1 MNSKKNERVAGIS
14 RSSQTEHARQL
25 HALGFTDYEAAAYLI
40 LLQRHPATAYEIGKL
55 GGLVKANVYPTLDS
69 LVRRGAVQLTSR
81 EPTRY
86 VPVDPKLFLSRVA
99 KSTAALCDALATNL
113 SEVTTEKTAEYV
125 WLLSN
130 EKDIQNKVSE
140 MILHARKHIW
150 IKGPEDVLLRHRN
163 ELRDAAKKGTKL
175 VVILF
180 SEKDTPKRFRFSS
193 NCKVYLHEAS
203 GMIVGAGE
211 SQLIMACD
219 FEEALSARVAPHSEG
234 SFTRNHSVV
243 YLAESLIRHE
253 IYLAEIIEAHKPQI
267 EARFGKA
274 LISLR
279 RRYLPEQY
287 VEELQSRLAVGK
299 RKLPRSAPNR

>member
-1 MNSKKNERVAGIS
+1 MKSKKIDRLAGVS
-14 RSSQTEHARQL
+14 RASRKDHAEQL
-25 HALGFTDYEAAAYLI
+25 HALGFTEYEAAAYLI

-69 LVRRGAVQLTSR
+69 LVRRGAVQPTSR

-99 KSTAALCDALATNL
+99 KSTTELCDALATNL
-113 SEVTTEKTAEYV
+113 SEVTADKAAEYL
-125 WLLSN
+125 WLLAN
-130 EKDIQNKVSE
+130 EKDIQNKVSA
-140 MILHARKHIW
+140 MIAQARKHIW
-150 IKGPEDVLLRHRN
+150 IKGPQNVLLRHRN
-163 ELRDAAKKGTKL
+163 EFRDAAKKGTKL

-180 SEKDTPKRFRFSS
+180 GDQDTLKRFRFSS

-211 SQLIMACD
+211 SQLIIACD
-219 FEEALSARVAPHSEG
+219 FEEALSARIAPHSSEG

-253 IYLAEIIEAHKPQI
+253 IYLAEIIEAHKSQI

-279 RRYLPEQY
+279 RHYLPEQY
-287 VEELQSRLAVGK
+287 VDELQIRLAVGK
-299 RKLPRSAPNR
+299 RKAPQDK